1 MNARV
6 AFGLIAAL
14 MLAPPVLA
22 QKSTTRIVCW
32 TDENGRRACG
42 DHVPPKYAPQER
54 QIVDSAG
61 RVVETQ
67 AREKTPEEVAAEQER
82 KALDAELKKREK
94 ERAAYDRFLLD
105 TYASAGQLERARN
118 DRVAMLDGRIG
129 LARKAVDD
137 GQKDLD
143 GLYQRRQDAGDK
155 VPPKLEKKIKEIE
168 HALVSNRAALQKLN
182 EERVGVCESFGNDI
196 ARYVELKGSS
206 EPYQAECPQPP
217 PPPTPVPS
225 AAPAKPAK
233 AEPKPAPAEK

>member
-6 AFGLIAAL
+6 ALALIVAL

-22 QKSTTRIVCW
+22 QKSATRIVCW

-54 QIVDSAG
+54 QIVNSAG
-61 RVVETQ
+61 RVVETK
-67 AREKTPEEVAAEQER
+67 AREMTPEEVAAEQER
-82 KALDAELKKREK
+82 KAREAELKKREE

-118 DRVAMLDGRIG
+118 DRLAMLDGRIG
-129 LARKAVDD
+129 LAHKAVDD

-143 GLYQRRQDAGDK
+143 GLYKRRQEAGDK
-155 VPPKLEKKIKEIE
+155 VPPKLEKKIKEVE
-168 HALVSNRAALQKLN
+168 GQLVDNRAALTKLKQ
-182 EERVGVCESFGNDI
+182 ERSGVCESFSNDI

-206 EPYQAECPQPP
+206 VPYRAECPQPP
-217 PPPTPVPS
+217 PPPTPQPS
-225 AAPAKPAK
+225 AAPKKSAGA
-233 AEPKPAPAEK
+233 ATTPAPTEK